1 METSLRYK
9 KLIDAQLRML
19 QAKKEYQRAASEV
32 NSNLLVAEQK
42 NDDFDS
48 TAAKHAFTEILVEKE
63 DLKIVSAN
71 HVGATLTY
79 RDIEVHLHHNMSRI
93 GSETLRRLLKEG

>member
-9 KLIDAQLRML
+9 KLIYAQLRML
-19 QAKKEYQRAASEV
+19 QAQKEYQRAASEV
-32 NSNLLVAEQK
+32 NSHLLVAEQK
-42 NDDFDS
+42 NNDFDS
-48 TAAKHAFTEILVEKE
+48 TAAKHAFTELLVEKGE
-63 DLKIVSAN
+63 LGIVSAS

-79 RDIEVHLHHNMSRI
+79 RDVEVHLHHNISRV